1 MKNGVN
7 SATIRDKVPQAIT
20 KGSNAKY
27 ISKTVLNPLFIIVVT
42 DGATSALFNA
52 LSKATLNKLQ
62 SFGIDSSFGG
72 GLWNG
77 EVCGCVTGA
86 LMALGLKYGHY
97 SPGDSKSK
105 EIISSKTK
113 EFEAKFKEKNKSI
126 ICREILGYDIGK
138 PEEFEKIITKG
149 ILQEKCPKLA
159 ISACEILSEML

>member
-1 MKNGVN
+1 M
-7 SATIRDKVPQAIT
+7 RDIITQEEVANYFFEQGFDCSQVVLASFCEELGMDQETALKV
-20 KGSNAKY
+20 S
-27 ISKTVLNPLFIIVVT
+27 
-42 DGATSALFNA
+42 
-52 LSKATLNKLQ
+52 
-62 SFGIDSSFGG
+62 SSFGS